1 MKNDIKTQEVKETKI
16 TTETAFS
23 KADIQAQLSNHGL
36 DGLQFDYSSF
46 PIISLKGSS
55 FEMKED
61 PDFNPNGFDVVVI
74 KTTEKHILTDI
85 NDNNYQ
91 EVKYSPDGIT
101 TTQGEN
107 ISDVVAEMLEQGR
120 NPQIKRYLDVMVQLK
135 TNDKHNNKLAV
146 LSISPTSVSR
156 VSGFFYQLK
165 LQGQLSNTSLQ
176 DLKIHV
182 SKGQVRTSKGGH
194 NYRLWQF
201 ELAQQEKLAA

>member
-1 MKNDIKTQEVKETKI
+1 MKNNIKTQEVKETKI

-23 KADIQAQLSNHGL
+23 KEQIQAQLSNHGL

-74 KTTEKHILTDI
+74 KTTEKHILTDS
-85 NDNNYQ
+85 NDKDYQ

-101 TTQGEN
+101 TTQGESM
-107 ISDVVAEMLEQGR
+107 SDVVAEMLEQGR

-201 ELAQQEKLAA
+201 ELAQQEQLAA

>member
-61 PDFNPNGFDVVVI
+61 PDFNPNGFDVIVI

-176 DLKIHV
+176 ELKINV

-201 ELAQQEKLAA
+201 ELVQQEQLAA

>member
-1 MKNDIKTQEVKETKI
+1 MKNDIKTQEAKETTI

-23 KADIQAQLSNHGL
+23 KEDIQAQLSNHGL